1 VGNITLS
8 RLRRVYHADFGHR
21 LLWTEGQ
28 LHIEPSELVAYHYAG
43 PYPPAQTPSDAA
55 VRQTLAAPE
64 ANDSTFAISRAFIQ
78 AVANRAPALIRS
90 PFADAMNSLAAV
102 IAASVSDALEGQRVY
117 VDDLLASD
125 RYAQFRQRG

>member
-1 VGNITLS
+1 
-8 RLRRVYHADFGHR
+8 
-21 LLWTEGQ
+21 
-28 LHIEPSELVAYHYAG
+28 
-43 PYPPAQTPSDAA
+43 